1 MKIKLSIWVLGL
13 SLTMIGCDTIT
24 ELISPQTEQE
34 AEIVEQIQPEATEMT
49 SKEQDIADGSSLA
62 KVEGSVAGE
71 TMDSSEAD
79 LAAKKPSATSA
90 ATESGVTPDEDAL
103 AATELAKKTQLQ
115 GLLKR
120 ILWFH

>member
-49 SKEQDIADGSSLA
+49 SKEQDIADSSSLA

-79 LAAKKPSATSA
+79 LAAKEPSATSA
-90 ATESGVTPDEDAL
+90 ATESGATPDEDAL
-103 AATELAKKTQLQ
+103 AATELAKKDSAPR
-115 GLLKR
+115 GC
-120 ILWFH
+120 